1 MKNNKRPSIR
11 MRLLAWMMAA
21 IMMCTGLN
29 VTAYAQEISFDE
41 GYALEQ
47 QEEQVTDE
55 ENAEEIQQDEADTE
69 ISFEGPWD
77 TEDTDEDDIT
87 IEDAQAQDDADTEE
101 TDTDEV
107 EVFGDADDQNAVEAF
122 SDGSAETREGT
133 ATATVNFS
141 FSQDAKFADSHYGQ
155 IQTPVALTEL
165 TVPYFDL
172 AKYHLE
178 DFYYSSS
185 AYGESGPSEGT
196 AETAYDNI
204 TLLHVLIYVTEVLY
218 LGVPADKAGQGY
230 LYAQGYLSDGTTFNI
245 TGKRGSLYLEHI
257 WGLDQNLNY
266 YVNYEYPLVGEGW
279 GGTADQ
285 ILVYDGDVITLMH
298 YTDWNFWTDSG
309 AGFNYLT
316 DEKGSQTSMTV
327 DRSEKEDISF
337 QVWRTQ
343 AGENYTTEQVKMTG
357 EYNLYYTPVE
367 DMLDGDVES
376 WDLLG
381 TTTNGVLTVDTAD
394 FIDNGEYFIAIPG
407 QPGNN
412 MTSICSSPGG
422 IYLTVKG
429 TGSYF
434 KGQGTEASPYKLSTA
449 KNLTRLKKLVKAGKI
464 PENTYFVLTDD
475 ITLPEGWTPIGE
487 TIDGTNNIKSGANL
501 RAFSGILDGQN
512 HTITVPEG
520 GLPLL
525 GYVKGAEVR
534 NLNIYG
540 TKIAGYG
547 LINNLEGVGLSG
559 KAVLLDNI
567 TLKSGSSTLKSGLL
581 GANITTN
588 PYGGC
593 SAKFLATVQNCTI
606 EDGVVI
612 GYNKD
617 QSIIGSIAGRFNG
630 TISNCTS
637 NATVYG
643 INYVGGIMGMR
654 DNSMGDNYVTG
665 CTFGGTVEAS
675 GQNAGGIVAGGY
687 MDNTMSAPNAYRLN
701 VNNCTSTGTITGA
714 DNVGGIFGGD
724 IMVAQA
730 WNAYTFKNNTFT
742 GKVNATNGTN
752 VGGIIG
758 YYRSLNTYDDI
769 AENTFNDDCGT
780 TKGIGGVA
788 FVDTSCETHETESGA
803 TYFNTANGTTGLPK
817 VQWCTWKKNHNRTDD
832 PLGADADKLTKRN
845 HVQHMWDEGVVKTE
859 ATCTAT
865 GEKLYTCTYCNETRT
880 EEIPMKEHTYDEGKV
895 TTEPTCK
902 EAGVKTYTCTVC
914 QETKTEEIPKTNDHK
929 YDSGKVTK
937 KATCK
942 NTGEKTY
949 TCTVCGA
956 TKTETIAKTNDH
968 KYTWKTTAKATVFAP
983 AKQQGK
989 CSVCGKTV
997 TRNYGKK
1004 LTATIRL
1011 NATSIRLQQR
1021 RSTNKIKVT
1030 MANGDSVKSWTSSN
1044 RRIATVNNK
1053 GVITAGRQ
1061 NGTARITVTLKSGKK
1076 ASLNVKVQSTKV
1088 ITTSISGLKASETLK
1103 RGQKLTLKPVV
1114 NPITSQE
1121 GITYASSNRNV
1132 AVVNSKG
1139 VITARAKGS
1148 ARITVRSGRKYYTIR
1163 VTVK

>member
-11 MRLLAWMMAA
+11 MRFLAWLMAA

-55 ENAEEIQQDEADTE
+55 GNAEEIQQNYADDESISDAE
-69 ISFEGPWD
+69 ISFEGPQD

-87 IEDAQAQDDADTEE
+87 IEDAQVQDDTDTEE
-101 TDTDEV
+101 TDADEV
-107 EVFGDADDQNAVEAF
+107 DVFSAADDQNAVEAF
-122 SDGSAETREGT
+122 SDGDSESDEKT
-133 ATATVNFS
+133 ATVTVNFS
-141 FSQDAKFADSHYGQ
+141 FSQDDRFADDEFENGAISS
-155 IQTPVALTEL
+155 PVALKQL

-172 AKYHLE
+172 AKYGLE
-178 DFYYSSS
+178 KFYFKSEKYSSS
-185 AYGESGPSEGT
+185 DKGTTGMVGT
-196 AETAYDNI
+196 AETARNHV
-204 TLLHVLIYVTEVLY
+204 TLLHLIIYATEVLY
-218 LGVPADKAGQGY
+218 FGLGDDEAGQGF
-230 LYAQGYLSDGTTFNI
+230 LKNEGYLDDKETLNI
-245 TGKRGSLYLEHI
+245 TGSPGSLYMEHL

-266 YVNYEYPLVGEGW
+266 YLNYEYPLASTGW
-279 GGTADQ
+279 GSTADQ
-285 ILVYDGDVITLMH
+285 ILLHDGDVVTLAH
-298 YTDWNFWTDSG
+298 YSDWNFFTDSG

-316 DEKGSQTSMTV
+316 DENGSRTRVVADRGEKDSITFQT
-327 DRSEKEDISF
+327 
-337 QVWRTQ
+337 WRAQ
-343 AGENYTTEQVKMTG
+343 AGMNGGETAQNKMTG
-357 EYNLYYTPVE
+357 KYQLYYIPVD
-367 DMLDGDVES
+367 DMLDGDVAS
-376 WDLLG
+376 WTRLGETENGELKVDLD
-381 TTTNGVLTVDTAD
+381 N
-394 FIDNGEYFIAIPG
+394 IPNGEYFVGIPG
-407 QPGNN
+407 QPGVEH
-412 MTSICSSPGG
+412 TDIICSSPGG
-422 IYLTVKG
+422 IYLNV
-429 TGSYF
+429 TGSAF
-434 KGQGTEASPYKLSTA
+434 EGQGTETSPYELSTA
-449 KNLTRLKKLVKAGKI
+449 KDLTRLKKLVKAAKI

-487 TIDGTNNIKSGANL
+487 TIDGTNDIKRGQNL

-593 SAKFLATVQNCTI
+593 SAGFLATVQNCTI
-606 EDGVVI
+606 EEGVVI
-612 GYNKD
+612 GYNRD
-617 QSIIGSIAGRFNG
+617 QSGIGSIVGRLQG
-630 TISNCTS
+630 SVRNCVS
-637 NATVYG
+637 HATVYG
-643 INYVGGIMGMR
+643 VDYVGGIAATN
-654 DNSMGDNYVTG
+654 DNSMGDKSVSDS
-665 CTFGGTVEAS
+665 TFDGVVEAS
-675 GQNAGGIVAGGY
+675 GKNAGGIVGGGY
-687 MDNTMSAPNAYRLN
+687 MGSGAPNGIRMC
-701 VNNCTSTGTITGA
+701 VDNCTSSGTIIGA

-724 IMVAQA
+724 VAVAQA
-730 WNAYTFKNNTFT
+730 WNEYNFKNNTFT
-742 GKVNATNGTN
+742 GKVSATNGTN

-758 YYRSLNTYDDI
+758 YYRSLNKFDDI
-769 AENTFNDDCGT
+769 TGNTFNDDCGT
-780 TKGIGGVA
+780 AKGIGGVE
-788 FVDTSCETHETESGA
+788 FVDTGCETHENESGA
-803 TYFNTANGTTGLPK
+803 AYFNTANGTDGLPK
-817 VQWCTWKKNHNRTDD
+817 VQWCAWKKNHNRTDD

-845 HVQHMWDEGVVKTE
+845 HVQHMWDEG
-859 ATCTAT
+859 
-865 GEKLYTCTYCNETRT
+865 
-880 EEIPMKEHTYDEGKV
+880 I
-895 TTEPTCK
+895 
-902 EAGVKTYTCTVC
+902 
-914 QETKTEEIPKTNDHK
+914 
-929 YDSGKVTK
+929 VTK

-949 TCTVCGA
+949 TCTVCKE

-1044 RRIATVNNK
+1044 RRIAAVNNK

-1061 NGTARITVTLKSGKK
+1061 NGTARITVTLKSGKR

-1088 ITTSISGLKASETLK
+1088 VTTSISGLRSRETLK
-1103 RGQKLTLKPVV
+1103 RGQKLTLKPVI

-1139 VITARAKGS
+1139 VITARAKG
-1148 ARITVRSGRKYYTIR
+1148 ATRITVRSGRKYYTIR

>member
-29 VTAYAQEISFDE
+29 VTAYAQEISFDD

-55 ENAEEIQQDEADTE
+55 KTAEEIQQDDSDTE

-87 IEDAQAQDDADTEE
+87 IEDAQAQDDSDTEE
-101 TDTDEV
+101 ADADEV
-107 EVFGDADDQNAVEAF
+107 DVFSDADDQNAVEAF
-122 SDGSAETREGT
+122 SDGDSESDGET
-133 ATATVNFS
+133 AKVTVNFS
-141 FSQDAKFADSHYGQ
+141 FSQDDRFADDEFEDGAISE
-155 IQTPVALTEL
+155 PVALKQL

-172 AKYHLE
+172 ARYGLE
-178 DFYYSSS
+178 KFYFKSEKYSSS
-185 AYGESGPSEGT
+185 DKGTTGMVGT
-196 AETAYDNI
+196 AETARNHV
-204 TLLHVLIYVTEVLY
+204 TLLHLIIYATEVLY
-218 LGVPADKAGQGY
+218 CGLGDDEAGQGY
-230 LYAQGYLSDGTTFNI
+230 LKDEGYLDDGATLNI
-245 TGKRGSLYLEHI
+245 TGTPGSLYMEHL

-266 YVNYEYPLVGEGW
+266 YLNYEFPLASTGW
-279 GGTADQ
+279 GSTADQ
-285 ILVYDGDVITLMH
+285 ILLHDGDVVTLAH
-298 YTDWNFWTDSG
+298 YSDWNFYSDSG

-316 DEKGSQTSMTV
+316 DENGSRTKVVV
-327 DRSEKEDISF
+327 DRGKKDSITF
-337 QVWRTQ
+337 QTWRAQ
-343 AGENYTTEQVKMTG
+343 AGMNGGETTQNKMTG
-357 EYNLYYTPVE
+357 NYQLYYIPVA
-367 DMLDGDVES
+367 DMWDGDVAS
-376 WDLLG
+376 WTRLGETENGELQVDL
-381 TTTNGVLTVDTAD
+381 DK
-394 FIDNGEYFIAIPG
+394 IPNGEYFVGIPG
-407 QPGNN
+407 QPGVEH
-412 MTSICSSPGG
+412 TDVICSSPGG
-422 IYLTVKG
+422 IYLNV
-429 TGSYF
+429 TGSAF
-434 KGQGTEASPYKLSTA
+434 EGQGTETSPYELSTA
-449 KNLTRLKKLVKAGKI
+449 KDLTRLKKLVKAAKI

-487 TIDGTNNIKSGANL
+487 TIDGTNDIKRGQNL

-612 GYNKD
+612 GYNRD
-617 QSIIGSIAGRFNG
+617 QSGIGSIVGRLQG
-630 TISNCTS
+630 SVKNCVS
-637 NATVYG
+637 HATVYG
-643 INYVGGIMGMR
+643 VDYVGGIAATNDNAMGSKSVS
-654 DNSMGDNYVTG
+654 DS
-665 CTFGGTVEAS
+665 TFDGVVEAS
-675 GQNAGGIVAGGY
+675 GKNAGGIVGGGY
-687 MDNTMSAPNAYRLN
+687 MGSGAPNGIRMC
-701 VNNCTSTGTITGA
+701 VDNCTSSGRITGA

-724 IMVAQA
+724 VAVAQA

-742 GKVNATNGTN
+742 GKVSATNGTN

-758 YYRSLNTYDDI
+758 YYRSLNKFDDI
-769 AENTFNDDCGT
+769 TGNTFNDDCGT
-780 TKGIGGVA
+780 VKGIGGVE
-788 FVDTSCETHETESGA
+788 FVDTGCETHENESGA
-803 TYFNTANGTTGLPK
+803 AYFNTANGTDGLPK

-902 EAGVKTYTCTVC
+902 EAGVKTYTCKGC
-914 QETKTEEIPKTNDHK
+914 E
-929 YDSGKVTK
+929 
-937 KATCK
+937 
-942 NTGEKTY
+942 
-949 TCTVCGA
+949 A

-968 KYTWKTTAKATVFAP
+968 KYAWKTTAKATVFAP

-1061 NGTARITVTLKSGKK
+1061 NGTAKITVTLKSGKK

-1088 ITTSISGLKASETLK
+1088 VTTSISGLKSSETLK

-1139 VITARAKGS
+1139 VITARAKG
-1148 ARITVRSGRKYYTIR
+1148 ATRITVRSGRKYYTIR

>member
-1 MKNNKRPSIR
+1 MRETQKKFSRNYADDESISD
-11 MRLLAWMMAA
+11 A
-21 IMMCTGLN
+21 
-29 VTAYAQEISFDE
+29 
-41 GYALEQ
+41 
-47 QEEQVTDE
+47 
-55 ENAEEIQQDEADTE
+55 E
-69 ISFEGPWD
+69 ISFEGPQD

-87 IEDAQAQDDADTEE
+87 IEDAQVQDDTDTEE
-101 TDTDEV
+101 TDADEV
-107 EVFGDADDQNAVEAF
+107 DVFSAADDQNAVEAF
-122 SDGSAETREGT
+122 SDGDSESDEKT
-133 ATATVNFS
+133 ATVTVNFS
-141 FSQDAKFADSHYGQ
+141 FSQDDRFADDEFENGAISS
-155 IQTPVALTEL
+155 PVALKQL

-172 AKYHLE
+172 AKYGLE
-178 DFYYSSS
+178 KFYFKSEKYSSS
-185 AYGESGPSEGT
+185 DKGTTGMVGT
-196 AETAYDNI
+196 AETARNHV
-204 TLLHVLIYVTEVLY
+204 TLLHLIIYATEVLY
-218 LGVPADKAGQGY
+218 FGLGDDEAGQGF
-230 LYAQGYLSDGTTFNI
+230 LKDEGYLDDKETLNI
-245 TGKRGSLYLEHI
+245 TGSPGSLYMEHL

-266 YVNYEYPLVGEGW
+266 YLNYEYPLASTGW
-279 GGTADQ
+279 GSTADQ
-285 ILVYDGDVITLMH
+285 ILLHDGDVVTLAH
-298 YTDWNFWTDSG
+298 YSDWNFYSDSG

-316 DEKGSQTSMTV
+316 DENGSRTRVVADRGEKDSITFQT
-327 DRSEKEDISF
+327 
-337 QVWRTQ
+337 WRAQ
-343 AGENYTTEQVKMTG
+343 AGMNGGETAQNKMTG
-357 EYNLYYTPVE
+357 KYQLYYIPV
-367 DMLDGDVES
+367 DNMWDGDVAS
-376 WDLLG
+376 WTLLG
-381 TTTNGVLTVDTAD
+381 ETENGELKVDLD
-394 FIDNGEYFIAIPG
+394 NIPNGEYFVGIPG
-407 QPGNN
+407 QLGVEH
-412 MTSICSSPGG
+412 TDVICSSPGG
-422 IYLTVKG
+422 IYLNV
-429 TGSYF
+429 TGSAF
-434 KGQGTEASPYKLSTA
+434 EGQGTEASPYKLSTA

-593 SAKFLATVQNCTI
+593 SAGFLATVQNCTI
-606 EDGVVI
+606 EEGVVI
-612 GYNKD
+612 GYNRD
-617 QSIIGSIAGRFNG
+617 QSGIGSIVGRLQG
-630 TISNCTS
+630 SVKNCVS
-637 NATVYG
+637 HATVYG
-643 INYVGGIMGMR
+643 VDYVGGIAATN
-654 DNSMGDNYVTG
+654 DNSMGDKSVSDS
-665 CTFGGTVEAS
+665 TFDGVVEAS
-675 GQNAGGIVAGGY
+675 GKNAGGIVGGGY
-687 MDNTMSAPNAYRLN
+687 MGSGAPNGIRMC
-701 VNNCTSTGTITGA
+701 VDNCTSSGTITGA

-724 IMVAQA
+724 VAVAQA

-742 GKVNATNGTN
+742 GKVSATNGTN

-758 YYRSLNTYDDI
+758 YYRSLNKFDDI
-769 AENTFNDDCGT
+769 TGNTFNDDCGT

-1114 NPITSQE
+1114 QSDHLSGGNYLCFFQQE
-1121 GITYASSNRNV
+1121 CSSCKQQRCHYSTGKRIRKNHSKIRKEILYDQSNRKIID
-1132 AVVNSKG
+1132 VVM
-1139 VITARAKGS
+1139 
-1148 ARITVRSGRKYYTIR
+1148 
-1163 VTVK
+1163 

>member
-11 MRLLAWMMAA
+11 MRLLAWLMAA

-55 ENAEEIQQDEADTE
+55 GNAEEIQQNYADDESISDAE
-69 ISFEGPWD
+69 ISFEGPQD

-87 IEDAQAQDDADTEE
+87 IEDAQVQDDTDTEE
-101 TDTDEV
+101 TDADEV
-107 EVFGDADDQNAVEAF
+107 DVFSAADDQNAVEAF
-122 SDGSAETREGT
+122 SDGDSKSDGET
-133 ATATVNFS
+133 ATVTVNFS
-141 FSQDAKFADSHYGQ
+141 FSQDDRFADNEFEDGA
-155 IQTPVALTEL
+155 IDRPVALKQL

-172 AKYHLE
+172 ANYGLE
-178 DFYYSSS
+178 KFYFKSEKYSSS
-185 AYGESGPSEGT
+185 DKGTTGMVGT
-196 AETAYDNI
+196 AETARNHV
-204 TLLHVLIYVTEVLY
+204 TLLHLIIYATEVLY
-218 LGVPADKAGQGY
+218 FGLGDDEAGQGFLKDERY
-230 LYAQGYLSDGTTFNI
+230 LDDRETLNI
-245 TGKRGSLYLEHI
+245 TGSPGSLYMEHL

-266 YVNYEYPLVGEGW
+266 YLNYEYPLASTGW
-279 GGTADQ
+279 GSTADQ
-285 ILVYDGDVITLMH
+285 ILLHDGDVVTLAH
-298 YTDWNFWTDSG
+298 YSDWNFYSDSG

-316 DEKGSQTSMTV
+316 DENGSRTRVVADRGEKDSITFQT
-327 DRSEKEDISF
+327 
-337 QVWRTQ
+337 WRAQ
-343 AGENYTTEQVKMTG
+343 AGMNGGETAQNKMTG
-357 EYNLYYTPVE
+357 KYKLYYIPVG
-367 DMLDGDVES
+367 DMWDGDVAS
-376 WDLLG
+376 WTLLG
-381 TTTNGVLTVDTAD
+381 ETENGELKVDLD
-394 FIDNGEYFIAIPG
+394 NIPNGEYFVGIPG
-407 QPGNN
+407 QLGVEH
-412 MTSICSSPGG
+412 TDVICSSPGG
-422 IYLTVKG
+422 IYLNV
-429 TGSYF
+429 TGSAF
-434 KGQGTEASPYKLSTA
+434 EGQGTEASPYKLSTA

-487 TIDGTNNIKSGANL
+487 TIDGTNDIKRGQNL
-501 RAFSGILDGQN
+501 RAFSGFLDGQN

-593 SAKFLATVQNCTI
+593 SAGFLATVQNCTI
-606 EDGVVI
+606 EEGVVI
-612 GYNKD
+612 GYNRD
-617 QSIIGSIAGRFNG
+617 QSGIGSIVGRLQG
-630 TISNCTS
+630 SVKNCVS
-637 NATVYG
+637 HATVYG
-643 INYVGGIMGMR
+643 VDYVGGIAATN
-654 DNSMGDNYVTG
+654 DNSMGDKSVSDS
-665 CTFGGTVEAS
+665 TFDGVVEAS
-675 GQNAGGIVAGGY
+675 GKNAGGIVGGGY
-687 MDNTMSAPNAYRLN
+687 MGSGAPNGIRMC
-701 VNNCTSTGTITGA
+701 VDNCTSSGTIIGA

-724 IMVAQA
+724 VAVAQA

-742 GKVNATNGTN
+742 GKVSATNGTN

-758 YYRSLNTYDDI
+758 YYRSLNKFDDI
-769 AENTFNDDCGT
+769 TGNTFNDDCGT
-780 TKGIGGVA
+780 VKGIGGVE
-788 FVDTSCETHETESGA
+788 FVDTGCETHENESGA
-803 TYFNTANGTTGLPK
+803 AYFNTANGTDGLPK
-817 VQWCTWKKNHNRTDD
+817 VQWCAWKKNHNRTDD

-845 HVQHMWDEGVVKTE
+845 HVQHMWDEGVV
-859 ATCTAT
+859 
-865 GEKLYTCTYCNETRT
+865 
-880 EEIPMKEHTYDEGKV
+880 
-895 TTEPTCK
+895 
-902 EAGVKTYTCTVC
+902 
-914 QETKTEEIPKTNDHK
+914 
-929 YDSGKVTK
+929 TK

-949 TCTVCGA
+949 TCTVCKE

-1044 RRIATVNNK
+1044 RRIAAVNNK

-1061 NGTARITVTLKSGKK
+1061 NGTAKITVTLKSGKK
-1076 ASLNVKVQSTKV
+1076 ASLNVKVQSTRV
-1088 ITTSISGLKASETLK
+1088 VTTSISGLRSRETLK
-1103 RGQKLTLKPVV
+1103 RGQKLTLKPVI

-1121 GITYASSNRNV
+1121 GIAYASSNRNV

-1139 VITARAKGS
+1139 VITARAKG
-1148 ARITVRSGRKYYTIR
+1148 ATRITVRSGRKYYTIR

>member
-11 MRLLAWMMAA
+11 MRFLAWLMAA

-55 ENAEEIQQDEADTE
+55 GNAEEIQQNYADDESISDAE
-69 ISFEGPWD
+69 ISFEGPQD

-87 IEDAQAQDDADTEE
+87 IEDAQVQDDTDTEE
-101 TDTDEV
+101 TDADEV
-107 EVFGDADDQNAVEAF
+107 DVFSAADDQNAVEAF
-122 SDGSAETREGT
+122 SDGDSESDEKT
-133 ATATVNFS
+133 ATVTVNFS
-141 FSQDAKFADSHYGQ
+141 FSQDDRFADDEFENGAISS
-155 IQTPVALTEL
+155 PVALKQL

-172 AKYHLE
+172 AKYGLE
-178 DFYYSSS
+178 KFYFKSEKYSSS
-185 AYGESGPSEGT
+185 DKGTTGMVGT
-196 AETAYDNI
+196 AETARNHV
-204 TLLHVLIYVTEVLY
+204 TLLHLIIYATEVLY
-218 LGVPADKAGQGY
+218 FGLGDDEAGQGF
-230 LYAQGYLSDGTTFNI
+230 LKDEGYLDDKETLNI
-245 TGKRGSLYLEHI
+245 TGSPGSLYMEHL

-266 YVNYEYPLVGEGW
+266 YLNYEYPLASAGW
-279 GGTADQ
+279 GSTADQ
-285 ILVYDGDVITLMH
+285 ILLHDGDVVTLAH
-298 YTDWNFWTDSG
+298 YSDWNFFSDSG

-316 DEKGSQTSMTV
+316 DENGSRTRVVADRGEKDSITFQT
-327 DRSEKEDISF
+327 
-337 QVWRTQ
+337 WRAQ
-343 AGENYTTEQVKMTG
+343 AGMNGGETTQNKMTG
-357 EYNLYYTPVE
+357 KYQLYYIPVD
-367 DMLDGDVES
+367 DMLDGDVAS
-376 WDLLG
+376 WTRLGETENGELKVDLD
-381 TTTNGVLTVDTAD
+381 N
-394 FIDNGEYFIAIPG
+394 IPNGEYFVGIPG
-407 QPGNN
+407 QPGVEH
-412 MTSICSSPGG
+412 TDIIGSSPGG
-422 IYLTVKG
+422 IYLNV
-429 TGSYF
+429 TGSVF
-434 KGQGTEASPYKLSTA
+434 EGQGTKENPYQISTA
-449 KNLTRLKKLVKAGKI
+449 ADLTKLKKRVKAGKI

-487 TIDGTNNIKSGANL
+487 TIDGTNNIKSGKNL

-559 KAVLLDNI
+559 KAVLLDDI

-593 SAKFLATVQNCTI
+593 SAGFLATVQNCTI
-606 EDGVVI
+606 EEGVVI
-612 GYNKD
+612 GYNRD
-617 QSIIGSIAGRFNG
+617 QSGIGSIVGRLQG
-630 TISNCTS
+630 SVRNCVS
-637 NATVYG
+637 HATVYG
-643 INYVGGIMGMR
+643 VDYVGGIAATN
-654 DNSMGDNYVTG
+654 DNSMGDKSVSDS
-665 CTFGGTVEAS
+665 TFDGVVEAS
-675 GQNAGGIVAGGY
+675 GKNAGGIVGGGY
-687 MDNTMSAPNAYRLN
+687 MGSGAPNGIRMC
-701 VNNCTSTGTITGA
+701 VDNCTSSGTIIGA

-724 IMVAQA
+724 VAVAQA
-730 WNAYTFKNNTFT
+730 WNEYTFKNNTFT
-742 GKVNATNGTN
+742 GKVSATNGTN

-758 YYRSLNTYDDI
+758 YYRSLNKFDDI
-769 AENTFNDDCGT
+769 TGNTFNDDCGT
-780 TKGIGGVA
+780 AKGIGGVE
-788 FVDTSCETHETESGA
+788 FVDTGCETHENESGA
-803 TYFNTANGTTGLPK
+803 AYFNTANGTDGLPK
-817 VQWCTWKKNHNRTDD
+817 VQWCAWKKNHNRTDD

-845 HVQHMWDEGVVKTE
+845 HVQHMWDEG
-859 ATCTAT
+859 
-865 GEKLYTCTYCNETRT
+865 
-880 EEIPMKEHTYDEGKV
+880 I
-895 TTEPTCK
+895 
-902 EAGVKTYTCTVC
+902 
-914 QETKTEEIPKTNDHK
+914 
-929 YDSGKVTK
+929 VTK

-949 TCTVCGA
+949 TCTVCKE

-983 AKQQGK
+983 TKQQGK

-1044 RRIATVNNK
+1044 RRIAAVNNK

-1061 NGTARITVTLKSGKK
+1061 NGTARITVTLKSGKR

-1088 ITTSISGLKASETLK
+1088 VTTSISGLRSRETLK
-1103 RGQKLTLKPVV
+1103 RGQKLTLKPVI

-1139 VITARAKGS
+1139 VITARAKG
-1148 ARITVRSGRKYYTIR
+1148 ATRITVRSGRKYYTIR

>member
-1 MKNNKRPSIR
+1 MKNNKRPSMR
-11 MRLLAWMMAA
+11 MRFLAWLMAA

-55 ENAEEIQQDEADTE
+55 GNAEEIQQNYADDESISDAE
-69 ISFEGPWD
+69 ISFEGPQD

-87 IEDAQAQDDADTEE
+87 IEDAQVQDDTDTEE
-101 TDTDEV
+101 TDADEV
-107 EVFGDADDQNAVEAF
+107 DVFSAADDQNAVEAF
-122 SDGSAETREGT
+122 SDGDSESDEKT
-133 ATATVNFS
+133 ATVTVNFS
-141 FSQDAKFADSHYGQ
+141 FSQDDRFADDEFEDGA
-155 IQTPVALTEL
+155 IDRPVALKQL

-172 AKYHLE
+172 AKYGLE
-178 DFYYSSS
+178 KFYFKSEKYSSS
-185 AYGESGPSEGT
+185 DKGTTGMVGT
-196 AETAYDNI
+196 AETARNHV
-204 TLLHVLIYVTEVLY
+204 TLLHLIIYATEVLY
-218 LGVPADKAGQGY
+218 FGLGDDEAGQGF
-230 LYAQGYLSDGTTFNI
+230 LKDEGYLDDGKTLNI
-245 TGKRGSLYLEHI
+245 TGSPGSLYMEHL

-266 YVNYEYPLVGEGW
+266 YLNYEYPLASTGW
-279 GGTADQ
+279 GSTADQ
-285 ILVYDGDVITLMH
+285 ILLHDGDVVTLAH
-298 YTDWNFWTDSG
+298 YSDWNFFSDSG

-316 DEKGSQTSMTV
+316 DENGSRTRVVADRGEKDSITFQT
-327 DRSEKEDISF
+327 
-337 QVWRTQ
+337 WRAQ
-343 AGENYTTEQVKMTG
+343 AGMNGGETAQNKMTG
-357 EYNLYYTPVE
+357 KYQLYYIPVD
-367 DMLDGDVES
+367 DMLDGDVAS
-376 WDLLG
+376 WTRLGETENGELKVDLD
-381 TTTNGVLTVDTAD
+381 N
-394 FIDNGEYFIAIPG
+394 IPNGEYFVGIPG
-407 QPGNN
+407 QPGVEH
-412 MTSICSSPGG
+412 TDIICSSPGG
-422 IYLTVKG
+422 IYLNV
-429 TGSYF
+429 TGSVF
-434 KGQGTEASPYKLSTA
+434 EGQGTKENPYQISTA
-449 KNLTRLKKLVKAGKI
+449 ADLTKLKKRVKAGKI

-487 TIDGTNNIKSGANL
+487 TIDGTNDIKRGQNL
-501 RAFSGILDGQN
+501 RAFSGFLDGQN
-512 HTITVPEG
+512 HTITVPES

-525 GYVKGAEVR
+525 GYVKDAEVR

-593 SAKFLATVQNCTI
+593 SAGFLATVQNCTI
-606 EDGVVI
+606 EEGVVI
-612 GYNKD
+612 GYNRD
-617 QSIIGSIAGRFNG
+617 QSGIGSIVGRLQG
-630 TISNCTS
+630 SVRNCVS
-637 NATVYG
+637 HATVYG
-643 INYVGGIMGMR
+643 VDYVGGIAATN
-654 DNSMGDNYVTG
+654 DNSMGDKSVSDS
-665 CTFGGTVEAS
+665 TFDGVVEAS
-675 GQNAGGIVAGGY
+675 GKNAGGIVGGGY
-687 MDNTMSAPNAYRLN
+687 MGSGAPNGIRMC
-701 VNNCTSTGTITGA
+701 VDNCTSSGTIIGA

-724 IMVAQA
+724 VMVAQA

-742 GKVNATNGTN
+742 GKVSATEGTN

-758 YYRSLNTYDDI
+758 YYRSLNKFDDI
-769 AENTFNDDCGT
+769 TGNTFNDDCGT
-780 TKGIGGVA
+780 TRGIGGVG
-788 FVDTSCETHETESGA
+788 FVDTGCETHENESGA
-803 TYFNTANGTTGLPK
+803 TYFNTANGTDGLPK
-817 VQWCTWKKNHNRTDD
+817 VQWCSWKQNHNRTDD

-845 HVQHMWDEGVVKTE
+845 HVQHMWDGGV
-859 ATCTAT
+859 
-865 GEKLYTCTYCNETRT
+865 
-880 EEIPMKEHTYDEGKV
+880 
-895 TTEPTCK
+895 
-902 EAGVKTYTCTVC
+902 
-914 QETKTEEIPKTNDHK
+914 
-929 YDSGKVTK
+929 VTK

-942 NTGEKTY
+942 NIGEKTY

-1061 NGTARITVTLKSGKK
+1061 NGTAKITVTLKSGKK
-1076 ASLNVKVQSTKV
+1076 ASLNVKVQSTRV
-1088 ITTSISGLKASETLK
+1088 VTTSISGLRSREILK
-1103 RGQKLTLKPVV
+1103 RGQKLTLKPVI

-1139 VITARAKGS
+1139 VITARAKG
-1148 ARITVRSGRKYYTIR
+1148 ATRITVRSGRKYYTIR

>member
-87 IEDAQAQDDADTEE
+87 IEDAQVQDDTDTEE
-101 TDTDEV
+101 TDADEV
-107 EVFGDADDQNAVEAF
+107 EVFSDADDQNAVEAF
-122 SDGSAETREGT
+122 SDGDSESDGETAEV
-133 ATATVNFS
+133 TVNFS
-141 FSQDAKFADSHYGQ
+141 FSQDARFADDEFEDGAISE
-155 IQTPVALTEL
+155 PVALKQL

-172 AKYHLE
+172 ANYGLE
-178 DFYYSSS
+178 KFYFKSEKYSSS
-185 AYGESGPSEGT
+185 DKGTTGMVGT
-196 AETAYDNI
+196 AETARNHV
-204 TLLHVLIYVTEVLY
+204 TLLHLIIYATEVLY
-218 LGVPADKAGQGY
+218 CGLGDDEAGQGY
-230 LYAQGYLSDGTTFNI
+230 LKDEGYLDDGETLNI
-245 TGKRGSLYLEHI
+245 TGSPGSLYMEHL
-257 WGLDQNLNY
+257 WGLDQNLIY
-266 YVNYEYPLVGEGW
+266 YLNYEYPLASTGW
-279 GGTADQ
+279 GSTADQ
-285 ILVYDGDVITLMH
+285 ILLHDGDVVTLSH
-298 YTDWNFWTDSG
+298 YSDWNFYSDSG

-316 DEKGSQTSMTV
+316 DENGSRTRVVADRGEKDSITIQT
-327 DRSEKEDISF
+327 
-337 QVWRTQ
+337 WRAQ
-343 AGENYTTEQVKMTG
+343 AGMNGGETAQNKMTG
-357 EYNLYYTPVE
+357 KYQLYYIPVA
-367 DMLDGDVES
+367 DMWDGDVAS
-376 WDLLG
+376 WTPLGETENGELKVDL
-381 TTTNGVLTVDTAD
+381 DT
-394 FIDNGEYFIAIPG
+394 IPNGEYFVGIPG
-407 QPGNN
+407 QPGVEY
-412 MTSICSSPGG
+412 TDVICSSPGG
-422 IYLTVKG
+422 IYLNV
-429 TGSYF
+429 TGSAF
-434 KGQGTEASPYKLSTA
+434 EGQGTEASPYKLSTA

-593 SAKFLATVQNCTI
+593 SAGFLATVQNCTI
-606 EDGVVI
+606 EEGVVI
-612 GYNKD
+612 GYNRD
-617 QSIIGSIAGRFNG
+617 QSGIGSIVGRLQG
-630 TISNCTS
+630 SVKNCVS
-637 NATVYG
+637 HATVYG
-643 INYVGGIMGMR
+643 VDYVGGIAATNDNAMGSKSVS
-654 DNSMGDNYVTG
+654 DS
-665 CTFGGTVEAS
+665 TFDGVVEAS
-675 GQNAGGIVAGGY
+675 GKNVGGIVGGGY
-687 MDNTMSAPNAYRLN
+687 MGSGAPNGIRMS
-701 VNNCTSTGTITGA
+701 VDNCTSSGRITGS

-724 IMVAQA
+724 TMVAQA

-742 GKVNATNGTN
+742 GTVSVTNGTN

-758 YYRSLNTYDDI
+758 YYRSLNKFDDI
-769 AENTFNDDCGT
+769 AGNTFNDDCGS
-780 TKGIGGVA
+780 TKGIGGVE
-788 FVDTSCETHETESGA
+788 FVDTSSETHETESGA
-803 TYFNTANGTTGLPK
+803 TYFNTANGTNGLPS
-817 VQWCTWKKNHNRTDD
+817 VAWCTWKKNHNRTDD
-832 PLGADADKLTKRN
+832 PLGADADQLTKRN
-845 HVQHMWDEGVVKTE
+845 HVQHVWNEGVVKTE

-865 GEKLYTCTYCNETRT
+865 GEMLYTCTYCNETKT
-880 EEIPMKEHTYDEGKV
+880 EEIPMKEHTYDE
-895 TTEPTCK
+895 
-902 EAGVKTYTCTVC
+902 
-914 QETKTEEIPKTNDHK
+914 
-929 YDSGKVTK
+929 GKVTK

-949 TCTVCGA
+949 TCTVCKE

-983 AKQQGK
+983 AKQQGT
-989 CSVCGKTV
+989 CSVCGKKV

-1088 ITTSISGLKASETLK
+1088 VTTSISGLKSSETLK
-1103 RGQKLTLKPVV
+1103 RGQKLTLKPVI

-1139 VITARAKGS
+1139 VITARAKG
-1148 ARITVRSGRKYYTIR
+1148 ATRITVRSGRKYYTIR

>member
-11 MRLLAWMMAA
+11 MRFLAWLMAA

-55 ENAEEIQQDEADTE
+55 GNAEEIQQNYADDESISDAE
-69 ISFEGPWD
+69 ISFEGPQD

-87 IEDAQAQDDADTEE
+87 IEDAQVQDDTDTEE
-101 TDTDEV
+101 TDADEV
-107 EVFGDADDQNAVEAF
+107 DVFSAADDQNAVEAF
-122 SDGSAETREGT
+122 SDGDSESDEKT
-133 ATATVNFS
+133 ATVTVNFS
-141 FSQDAKFADSHYGQ
+141 FSQDDRFADDEFENGAISS
-155 IQTPVALTEL
+155 PVALKQL

-172 AKYHLE
+172 AKYGLE
-178 DFYYSSS
+178 KFYFKSEKYSSS
-185 AYGESGPSEGT
+185 DKGTTGMVGT
-196 AETAYDNI
+196 AETARNHV
-204 TLLHVLIYVTEVLY
+204 TLLHLIIYATEVLY
-218 LGVPADKAGQGY
+218 FGLGDDEAGQGF
-230 LYAQGYLSDGTTFNI
+230 LKDEGYLDDKETLNI
-245 TGKRGSLYLEHI
+245 TGSPGSLYMEHL

-266 YVNYEYPLVGEGW
+266 YLNYEYPLASTGW
-279 GGTADQ
+279 GSTADQ
-285 ILVYDGDVITLMH
+285 ILLHDGDVVTLAH
-298 YTDWNFWTDSG
+298 YSDWNFYSDSG

-316 DEKGSQTSMTV
+316 DENGSRTRVVADRGEKDSITFQT
-327 DRSEKEDISF
+327 
-337 QVWRTQ
+337 WRAQ
-343 AGENYTTEQVKMTG
+343 AGMNGGETAQNKMTG
-357 EYNLYYTPVE
+357 KYQLYYIPV
-367 DMLDGDVES
+367 DNMWDGDVAS
-376 WDLLG
+376 WTLLG
-381 TTTNGVLTVDTAD
+381 ETENGELKVDLD
-394 FIDNGEYFIAIPG
+394 NIPNGEYFVGIPG
-407 QPGNN
+407 QLGVEH
-412 MTSICSSPGG
+412 TDVICSSPGG
-422 IYLTVKG
+422 IYLNV
-429 TGSYF
+429 TGSAF
-434 KGQGTEASPYKLSTA
+434 EGQGTEASPYKLSTA

-593 SAKFLATVQNCTI
+593 SAGFLATVQNCTI
-606 EDGVVI
+606 EEGVVI
-612 GYNKD
+612 GYNRD
-617 QSIIGSIAGRFNG
+617 QSGIGSIVGRLQG
-630 TISNCTS
+630 SVKNCVS
-637 NATVYG
+637 HATVYG
-643 INYVGGIMGMR
+643 VDYVGGIAATN
-654 DNSMGDNYVTG
+654 DNSMGDKSVSDS
-665 CTFGGTVEAS
+665 TFDGVVEAS
-675 GQNAGGIVAGGY
+675 GKNAGGIVGGGY
-687 MDNTMSAPNAYRLN
+687 MGSGAPNGIRMC
-701 VNNCTSTGTITGA
+701 VDNCTSSGTITGA

-724 IMVAQA
+724 VAVAQA

-742 GKVNATNGTN
+742 GKVSATNGTN

-758 YYRSLNTYDDI
+758 YYRSLNKFDDI
-769 AENTFNDDCGT
+769 TGNTFNDDCGT
-780 TKGIGGVA
+780 AKGIGGVE
-788 FVDTSCETHETESGA
+788 FVDTGCETHENESGA
-803 TYFNTANGTTGLPK
+803 AYFNTANGTDGLPK
-817 VQWCTWKKNHNRTDD
+817 VQWCAWKKNHNRTDD

-845 HVQHMWDEGVVKTE
+845 HVQHMWDEG
-859 ATCTAT
+859 
-865 GEKLYTCTYCNETRT
+865 
-880 EEIPMKEHTYDEGKV
+880 I
-895 TTEPTCK
+895 
-902 EAGVKTYTCTVC
+902 
-914 QETKTEEIPKTNDHK
+914 
-929 YDSGKVTK
+929 VTK

-949 TCTVCGA
+949 TCTVCKE

-1030 MANGDSVKSWTSSN
+1030 MANGDSVKSWTSNN

-1088 ITTSISGLKASETLK
+1088 VTTSISGMKASETLK
-1103 RGQKLTLKPVV
+1103 RGQKLTLKPVI

-1139 VITARAKGS
+1139 VITARAKG
-1148 ARITVRSGRKYYTIR
+1148 ATRITVRSGRKYYTIR

>member
-11 MRLLAWMMAA
+11 MRFLAWLMAA

-55 ENAEEIQQDEADTE
+55 GNAEEIQQNYADDESISDAE
-69 ISFEGPWD
+69 ISFEGPQD

-87 IEDAQAQDDADTEE
+87 IEDAQVQDDTDTEE
-101 TDTDEV
+101 TDADEV
-107 EVFGDADDQNAVEAF
+107 DVFSAADDQNAVEAF
-122 SDGSAETREGT
+122 SDGDSESDEKT
-133 ATATVNFS
+133 ATVTVNFS
-141 FSQDAKFADSHYGQ
+141 FSQDDRFADDEFENGAISS
-155 IQTPVALTEL
+155 PVALKQL

-172 AKYHLE
+172 AKYGLE
-178 DFYYSSS
+178 KFYFKSEKYSSS
-185 AYGESGPSEGT
+185 DKGTTGMVGT
-196 AETAYDNI
+196 AETARNHV
-204 TLLHVLIYVTEVLY
+204 TLLHLIIYATEVLY
-218 LGVPADKAGQGY
+218 FGLGDDEAGQGF
-230 LYAQGYLSDGTTFNI
+230 LKNEGYLDDKETLNI
-245 TGKRGSLYLEHI
+245 TGSPGSLYMEHL

-266 YVNYEYPLVGEGW
+266 YLNYEYPLASTGW
-279 GGTADQ
+279 GSTADQ
-285 ILVYDGDVITLMH
+285 ILLHDGDVVTLAH
-298 YTDWNFWTDSG
+298 YSDWNFFTDSG

-316 DEKGSQTSMTV
+316 DENGSRTRVVADRGEKDSITFQT
-327 DRSEKEDISF
+327 
-337 QVWRTQ
+337 WRAQ
-343 AGENYTTEQVKMTG
+343 AGMNGGETAQNKMTG
-357 EYNLYYTPVE
+357 KYQLYYIPVD
-367 DMLDGDVES
+367 DMLDGDVAS
-376 WDLLG
+376 WTRLGETENGELKVDLD
-381 TTTNGVLTVDTAD
+381 N
-394 FIDNGEYFIAIPG
+394 IPNGEYFVGIPG
-407 QPGNN
+407 QPGVEH
-412 MTSICSSPGG
+412 TDIICSSPGG
-422 IYLTVKG
+422 IYLNV
-429 TGSYF
+429 TGSVF
-434 KGQGTEASPYKLSTA
+434 EGQGTKENPYQISTA
-449 KNLTRLKKLVKAGKI
+449 ADLTKLKKRVKAGKI

-487 TIDGTNNIKSGANL
+487 TIDGTNDIKRGQNL
-501 RAFSGILDGQN
+501 RAFSGFLDGQN

-593 SAKFLATVQNCTI
+593 SAGFLATVQNCTI
-606 EDGVVI
+606 EEGVVI
-612 GYNKD
+612 GYNRD
-617 QSIIGSIAGRFNG
+617 QSGIGSIVGRLQG
-630 TISNCTS
+630 SVKNCVS
-637 NATVYG
+637 HATVYG
-643 INYVGGIMGMR
+643 VDYVGGIAATN
-654 DNSMGDNYVTG
+654 DNSMGDKSVSDS
-665 CTFGGTVEAS
+665 TFDGVVEAS
-675 GQNAGGIVAGGY
+675 GKNAGGIVGGGY
-687 MDNTMSAPNAYRLN
+687 MGSGAPNGIRMC
-701 VNNCTSTGTITGA
+701 VDNCTSSGTIIGA

-724 IMVAQA
+724 VAVAQA
-730 WNAYTFKNNTFT
+730 WNEYTFKNNTFT
-742 GKVNATNGTN
+742 GKVSATNGTN
-752 VGGIIG
+752 IGGIIG
-758 YYRSLNTYDDI
+758 YYRSLNKFDDI
-769 AENTFNDDCGT
+769 TGNTFNDDCGT
-780 TKGIGGVA
+780 VKGIGGVE
-788 FVDTSCETHETESGA
+788 FVDTGCETHENESGA
-803 TYFNTANGTTGLPK
+803 AYFNTANGTDGLPN
-817 VQWCTWKKNHNRTDD
+817 VQWCTWKQNHNRTDD

-845 HVQHMWDEGVVKTE
+845 HVQHMWDEG
-859 ATCTAT
+859 
-865 GEKLYTCTYCNETRT
+865 
-880 EEIPMKEHTYDEGKV
+880 I
-895 TTEPTCK
+895 
-902 EAGVKTYTCTVC
+902 
-914 QETKTEEIPKTNDHK
+914 
-929 YDSGKVTK
+929 VTK

-949 TCTVCGA
+949 TCTVCKE

-1044 RRIATVNNK
+1044 RRIAAVNNK

-1061 NGTARITVTLKSGKK
+1061 NGTAKITVTLKSGKR

-1088 ITTSISGLKASETLK
+1088 VTTSISGLRSRETLK
-1103 RGQKLTLKPVV
+1103 RGQKLTLKPVI

-1139 VITARAKGS
+1139 VITARAKG
-1148 ARITVRSGRKYYTIR
+1148 ATRITVRSGRKYYTIR

>member
-11 MRLLAWMMAA
+11 MRLLAWLMAA

-55 ENAEEIQQDEADTE
+55 GNAEEIQQNYADDESISDAE
-69 ISFEGPWD
+69 ISFEGPQD

-87 IEDAQAQDDADTEE
+87 IEDAQVQDDTDTEE
-101 TDTDEV
+101 TDADEV
-107 EVFGDADDQNAVEAF
+107 DVFSAADDQNAVEAF
-122 SDGSAETREGT
+122 SDGDSESDEKT
-133 ATATVNFS
+133 ATVTVNFS
-141 FSQDAKFADSHYGQ
+141 FSQDDRFADNEFEDGA
-155 IQTPVALTEL
+155 IDRPVALKQL

-172 AKYHLE
+172 ANYGLE
-178 DFYYSSS
+178 KFYFKSEKYSSS
-185 AYGESGPSEGT
+185 DKGTTGMVGT
-196 AETAYDNI
+196 AETARNHV
-204 TLLHVLIYVTEVLY
+204 TLLHLIIYATEVLY
-218 LGVPADKAGQGY
+218 FGLGDDEAGQGF
-230 LYAQGYLSDGTTFNI
+230 LKDEGYLDDKETLNI
-245 TGKRGSLYLEHI
+245 TGSPGSLYMEHL

-266 YVNYEYPLVGEGW
+266 YLNYEYPLASTGW
-279 GGTADQ
+279 GSTADQ
-285 ILVYDGDVITLMH
+285 ILLHDGDVVTLAH
-298 YTDWNFWTDSG
+298 YSDWNFYSDSG

-316 DEKGSQTSMTV
+316 DENGSRTRVVADRGEKDSITFQT
-327 DRSEKEDISF
+327 
-337 QVWRTQ
+337 WRAQ
-343 AGENYTTEQVKMTG
+343 AGMNGGETAQNKMTG
-357 EYNLYYTPVE
+357 KYKLYYIPV
-367 DMLDGDVES
+367 DNMWDGDVAS
-376 WDLLG
+376 WTLLG
-381 TTTNGVLTVDTAD
+381 ETENGELKVDLD
-394 FIDNGEYFIAIPG
+394 NIPNGEYFVGIPG
-407 QPGNN
+407 QLGVEH
-412 MTSICSSPGG
+412 TDVICSSPGG
-422 IYLTVKG
+422 IYLNV
-429 TGSYF
+429 TGSAF
-434 KGQGTEASPYKLSTA
+434 EGQGTEASPYKLSTA

-512 HTITVPEG
+512 YTITVPEG

-593 SAKFLATVQNCTI
+593 SAGFLATVQNCTI
-606 EDGVVI
+606 EEGVVI
-612 GYNKD
+612 GYNRD
-617 QSIIGSIAGRFNG
+617 QSGIGSIVGRLQG
-630 TISNCTS
+630 SVKNCVS
-637 NATVYG
+637 HATVYG
-643 INYVGGIMGMR
+643 VDYVGGIAATN
-654 DNSMGDNYVTG
+654 DNSMGDKSVSDS
-665 CTFGGTVEAS
+665 TFDGVVEAS
-675 GQNAGGIVAGGY
+675 GKNAGGIVGGGY
-687 MDNTMSAPNAYRLN
+687 MGSGAPNGIRMC
-701 VNNCTSTGTITGA
+701 VDNCTSSGTIIGA

-724 IMVAQA
+724 VAVAQA
-730 WNAYTFKNNTFT
+730 WNEYTFKNNTFT
-742 GKVNATNGTN
+742 GKVSATNGTN
-752 VGGIIG
+752 IGGIIG
-758 YYRSLNTYDDI
+758 YYRSLNKFDDI
-769 AENTFNDDCGT
+769 TGNTFNDDCGT
-780 TKGIGGVA
+780 AKGIGGVE
-788 FVDTSCETHETESGA
+788 FVDTGCETHENESGA
-803 TYFNTANGTTGLPK
+803 AYFNTANGTDGLPK
-817 VQWCTWKKNHNRTDD
+817 VQWCAWKKNHNRTDD

-845 HVQHMWDEGVVKTE
+845 HVQHMWDEG
-859 ATCTAT
+859 
-865 GEKLYTCTYCNETRT
+865 
-880 EEIPMKEHTYDEGKV
+880 I
-895 TTEPTCK
+895 
-902 EAGVKTYTCTVC
+902 
-914 QETKTEEIPKTNDHK
+914 
-929 YDSGKVTK
+929 VTK

-1044 RRIATVNNK
+1044 RRIAAVNNK

-1061 NGTARITVTLKSGKK
+1061 NGTAKITVTLKSGKK

-1088 ITTSISGLKASETLK
+1088 ITTSISGLRSRETLK
-1103 RGQKLTLKPVV
+1103 RGQKLTLKPVI

-1132 AVVNSKG
+1132 AVVNRKG
-1139 VITARAKGS
+1139 VITARAKG
-1148 ARITVRSGRKYYTIR
+1148 ATRITVRSGRKYYTIR

>member
-11 MRLLAWMMAA
+11 MRLLAWLMAA

-55 ENAEEIQQDEADTE
+55 GNAEEIQQNYADDESISDAE
-69 ISFEGPWD
+69 ISFEGPQD

-87 IEDAQAQDDADTEE
+87 IEDAQVQDDTDTEE
-101 TDTDEV
+101 TDADEV
-107 EVFGDADDQNAVEAF
+107 DVFSAADDQNAVEAF
-122 SDGSAETREGT
+122 SDGDSESDEKT
-133 ATATVNFS
+133 ATVTVNFS
-141 FSQDAKFADSHYGQ
+141 FSQDDRFADDEFENGAISS
-155 IQTPVALTEL
+155 PVALKQL

-172 AKYHLE
+172 AKYGLE
-178 DFYYSSS
+178 KFYFKSEKYSSS
-185 AYGESGPSEGT
+185 DKGTTGMVGT
-196 AETAYDNI
+196 AETARNHV
-204 TLLHVLIYVTEVLY
+204 TLLHLIIYATEVLY
-218 LGVPADKAGQGY
+218 FGLGDDEAGQGF
-230 LYAQGYLSDGTTFNI
+230 LKNEGYLDDGKTLNI
-245 TGKRGSLYLEHI
+245 TGSPGSLYMEHL

-266 YVNYEYPLVGEGW
+266 YLNYEYPLASTGW
-279 GGTADQ
+279 GSTADQ
-285 ILVYDGDVITLMH
+285 ILLHDGDVVTLAH
-298 YTDWNFWTDSG
+298 YSDWNFFSDSG

-316 DEKGSQTSMTV
+316 DENGSRTRVVADRGEKDSITFQT
-327 DRSEKEDISF
+327 
-337 QVWRTQ
+337 WRAQ
-343 AGENYTTEQVKMTG
+343 AGMNGGETAQNKMTG
-357 EYNLYYTPVE
+357 KYQLYYIPVD
-367 DMLDGDVES
+367 DMLDGDVAS
-376 WDLLG
+376 WTRLGETENGELKVDLD
-381 TTTNGVLTVDTAD
+381 N
-394 FIDNGEYFIAIPG
+394 IPNGEYFVGIPG
-407 QPGNN
+407 QPGVEH
-412 MTSICSSPGG
+412 TDIICSSPGG
-422 IYLTVKG
+422 IYLNV
-429 TGSYF
+429 TGSVF
-434 KGQGTEASPYKLSTA
+434 EGQGTKENPYQISTA
-449 KNLTRLKKLVKAGKI
+449 ADLTKLKKRVKAGKI

-487 TIDGTNNIKSGANL
+487 TIDGTNNIKSGKNL

-593 SAKFLATVQNCTI
+593 SAGFLATVQNCTI
-606 EDGVVI
+606 EEGVVI
-612 GYNKD
+612 GYNRD
-617 QSIIGSIAGRFNG
+617 QSGIGSIVGRLQG
-630 TISNCTS
+630 SVRNCVS
-637 NATVYG
+637 HATVYG
-643 INYVGGIMGMR
+643 VDYVGGIAATN
-654 DNSMGDNYVTG
+654 DNSMGDKSVSDS
-665 CTFGGTVEAS
+665 TFDGVVEAS
-675 GQNAGGIVAGGY
+675 GKNAGGIVGGGY
-687 MDNTMSAPNAYRLN
+687 MGSGAPNGIRMC
-701 VNNCTSTGTITGA
+701 VDNCTSSGTIIGA

-724 IMVAQA
+724 VAVAQA
-730 WNAYTFKNNTFT
+730 WNEYTFKNNTFT
-742 GKVNATNGTN
+742 GKVSATNGTN

-758 YYRSLNTYDDI
+758 YYRSLNKFDDI
-769 AENTFNDDCGT
+769 TGNTFNDDCGT
-780 TKGIGGVA
+780 AKGIGGVE
-788 FVDTSCETHETESGA
+788 FVDTGCETHENESGA
-803 TYFNTANGTTGLPK
+803 AYFNTANGTDGLPK
-817 VQWCTWKKNHNRTDD
+817 VQWCAWKKNHNRTDD

-845 HVQHMWDEGVVKTE
+845 HVQHMWDEG
-859 ATCTAT
+859 
-865 GEKLYTCTYCNETRT
+865 
-880 EEIPMKEHTYDEGKV
+880 I
-895 TTEPTCK
+895 
-902 EAGVKTYTCTVC
+902 
-914 QETKTEEIPKTNDHK
+914 
-929 YDSGKVTK
+929 VTK

-949 TCTVCGA
+949 TCTVCKE

-1044 RRIATVNNK
+1044 RRIAAVNNK

-1061 NGTARITVTLKSGKK
+1061 NGTARITVTLKSGKR

-1088 ITTSISGLKASETLK
+1088 VTTSISGLRSRETLK
-1103 RGQKLTLKPVV
+1103 RGQKLTLKPVI

-1139 VITARAKGS
+1139 VITARAKG
-1148 ARITVRSGRKYYTIR
+1148 ATRITVRSGRKYYTIR

>member
-1 MKNNKRPSIR
+1 M
-11 MRLLAWMMAA
+11 
-21 IMMCTGLN
+21 
-29 VTAYAQEISFDE
+29 
-41 GYALEQ
+41 
-47 QEEQVTDE
+47 
-55 ENAEEIQQDEADTE
+55 
-69 ISFEGPWD
+69 
-77 TEDTDEDDIT
+77 
-87 IEDAQAQDDADTEE
+87 
-101 TDTDEV
+101 
-107 EVFGDADDQNAVEAF
+107 
-122 SDGSAETREGT
+122 
-133 ATATVNFS
+133 
-141 FSQDAKFADSHYGQ
+141 
-155 IQTPVALTEL
+155 
-165 TVPYFDL
+165 
-172 AKYHLE
+172 
-178 DFYYSSS
+178 
-185 AYGESGPSEGT
+185 
-196 AETAYDNI
+196 
-204 TLLHVLIYVTEVLY
+204 
-218 LGVPADKAGQGY
+218 
-230 LYAQGYLSDGTTFNI
+230 
-245 TGKRGSLYLEHI
+245 
-257 WGLDQNLNY
+257 
-266 YVNYEYPLVGEGW
+266 
-279 GGTADQ
+279 
-285 ILVYDGDVITLMH
+285 
-298 YTDWNFWTDSG
+298 
-309 AGFNYLT
+309 
-316 DEKGSQTSMTV
+316 
-327 DRSEKEDISF
+327 
-337 QVWRTQ
+337 
-343 AGENYTTEQVKMTG
+343 
-357 EYNLYYTPVE
+357 
-367 DMLDGDVES
+367 
-376 WDLLG
+376 
-381 TTTNGVLTVDTAD
+381 
-394 FIDNGEYFIAIPG
+394 
-407 QPGNN
+407 
-412 MTSICSSPGG
+412 
-422 IYLTVKG
+422 
-429 TGSYF
+429 
-434 KGQGTEASPYKLSTA
+434 
-449 KNLTRLKKLVKAGKI
+449 
-464 PENTYFVLTDD
+464 
-475 ITLPEGWTPIGE
+475 
-487 TIDGTNNIKSGANL
+487 
-501 RAFSGILDGQN
+501 
-512 HTITVPEG
+512 
-520 GLPLL
+520 
-525 GYVKGAEVR
+525 
-534 NLNIYG
+534 
-540 TKIAGYG
+540 
-547 LINNLEGVGLSG
+547 
-559 KAVLLDNI
+559 LDNI

-1088 ITTSISGLKASETLK
+1088 ITTKIFGLRSSETL
-1103 RGQKLTLKPVV
+1103 RVGQKLALKPVLGPV
-1114 NPITSQE
+1114 TSQD
-1121 GITYASSNRNV
+1121 GITYTFSNRDV
-1132 AVVNSKG
+1132 AVVNRNG
-1139 VITARAKGS
+1139 VITARKKGTAK
-1148 ARITVRSGRKYYTIR
+1148 ITVRSGRESFVIT

>member
-55 ENAEEIQQDEADTE
+55 ENAEEIQQDYADDESISDAE
-69 ISFEGPWD
+69 ISFEGPQD
-77 TEDTDEDDIT
+77 TEDTDDTDEDDIT
-87 IEDAQAQDDADTEE
+87 IEDAQVQDDTDTEE
-101 TDTDEV
+101 TDADEV
-107 EVFGDADDQNAVEAF
+107 DVFSAADDQNAVEAF
-122 SDGSAETREGT
+122 SDGDSESDEKT
-133 ATATVNFS
+133 ATVTVNFS
-141 FSQDAKFADSHYGQ
+141 FSQDDRFADDEFENGAISS
-155 IQTPVALTEL
+155 PVALKQL

-172 AKYHLE
+172 AKYGLE
-178 DFYYSSS
+178 KFYFKSEKYSSS
-185 AYGESGPSEGT
+185 DKGTTGMVGT
-196 AETAYDNI
+196 AETARNHV
-204 TLLHVLIYVTEVLY
+204 TLLHLIIYATEVLY
-218 LGVPADKAGQGY
+218 FGLGDDEAGQGF
-230 LYAQGYLSDGTTFNI
+230 LKDEGYLDDKETLNI
-245 TGKRGSLYLEHI
+245 TGSPGSLYMEHL

-266 YVNYEYPLVGEGW
+266 YLNYEYPLASAGW
-279 GGTADQ
+279 GSTADQ
-285 ILVYDGDVITLMH
+285 ILLHDGDVVTLAH
-298 YTDWNFWTDSG
+298 YSDWNFFSDSG

-316 DEKGSQTSMTV
+316 DENGSRTRVVADRGEKDSITFQT
-327 DRSEKEDISF
+327 
-337 QVWRTQ
+337 WRAQ
-343 AGENYTTEQVKMTG
+343 AGMNGGETAQNKMTG
-357 EYNLYYTPVE
+357 KYQLYYIPVD
-367 DMLDGDVES
+367 DMLDGDVTS
-376 WDLLG
+376 WTRLGETENGELKVDLD
-381 TTTNGVLTVDTAD
+381 N
-394 FIDNGEYFIAIPG
+394 IPNGEYFVGIPG
-407 QPGNN
+407 QQGVEH
-412 MTSICSSPGG
+412 TDIICSSPGG
-422 IYLTVKG
+422 IYLNV
-429 TGSYF
+429 TGSVF
-434 KGQGTEASPYKLSTA
+434 EGQGTKENPYQISTA
-449 KNLTRLKKLVKAGKI
+449 ADLTKLKKRVKAGKI

-487 TIDGTNNIKSGANL
+487 TIDGTNDIKRGQNL
-501 RAFSGILDGQN
+501 RAFSGFLDGQN

-593 SAKFLATVQNCTI
+593 SAGFLATVQNCTI
-606 EDGVVI
+606 EEGVVI
-612 GYNKD
+612 GYNRD
-617 QSIIGSIAGRFNG
+617 QSGIGSIVGRLQG
-630 TISNCTS
+630 SVINCVS
-637 NATVYG
+637 HATVYG
-643 INYVGGIMGMR
+643 VDYVGGIAAAN
-654 DNSMGDNYVTG
+654 DNSMGDKSVSDS
-665 CTFGGTVEAS
+665 TFDGVVEAS
-675 GQNAGGIVAGGY
+675 GKNAGGIVGGGY
-687 MDNTMSAPNAYRLN
+687 MGSGAPNGIRMC
-701 VNNCTSTGTITGA
+701 VDNCTSSGTIIGA

-724 IMVAQA
+724 VAVAQA

-742 GKVNATNGTN
+742 GKVSATNGTN
-752 VGGIIG
+752 IGGIIG
-758 YYRSLNTYDDI
+758 YYRSLNKFDDI
-769 AENTFNDDCGT
+769 TGNTFNDDCGT
-780 TKGIGGVA
+780 AKGIGGVE
-788 FVDTSCETHETESGA
+788 FVDTGCEIHENESGA
-803 TYFNTANGTTGLPK
+803 AYFNTANGTDGLPK
-817 VQWCTWKKNHNRTDD
+817 VQWCNWKKNHNRTDD

-845 HVQHMWDEGVVKTE
+845 HVQHMWDEGVV
-859 ATCTAT
+859 
-865 GEKLYTCTYCNETRT
+865 
-880 EEIPMKEHTYDEGKV
+880 
-895 TTEPTCK
+895 
-902 EAGVKTYTCTVC
+902 
-914 QETKTEEIPKTNDHK
+914 
-929 YDSGKVTK
+929 TK

-949 TCTVCGA
+949 TCTVCKE

-1044 RRIATVNNK
+1044 RRIAAVNNK

-1061 NGTARITVTLKSGKK
+1061 NGTAKITVTLKSGKK

-1088 ITTSISGLKASETLK
+1088 ITTSISGLRSREILK
-1103 RGQKLTLKPVV
+1103 RGQKLTLKPVI

-1139 VITARAKGS
+1139 VITARAKG
-1148 ARITVRSGRKYYTIR
+1148 ATRITVRSGRKYYTIR
-1163 VTVK
+1163 VNVK

>member
-55 ENAEEIQQDEADTE
+55 ENAKEIQQDDSDTE
-69 ISFEGPWD
+69 ISFEDPQN
-77 TEDTDEDDIT
+77 TEDTDEDEIT
-87 IEDAQAQDDADTEE
+87 IEDAQAQDDSDTEE
-101 TDTDEV
+101 ADADEV
-107 EVFGDADDQNAVEAF
+107 DVFSDADDQNAVEAF
-122 SDGSAETREGT
+122 SDGDSESDGET
-133 ATATVNFS
+133 AKVTVNFS
-141 FSQDAKFADSHYGQ
+141 FSQDDRFADDEFENGAISE
-155 IQTPVALTEL
+155 PVALKQL

-172 AKYHLE
+172 ARYGLE
-178 DFYYSSS
+178 KFYFKSEKYSSS
-185 AYGESGPSEGT
+185 DKGTTGMVGT
-196 AETAYDNI
+196 AETARNHV
-204 TLLHVLIYVTEVLY
+204 TLLHLIIYATEVLY
-218 LGVPADKAGQGY
+218 CGLGDDEAGQGY
-230 LYAQGYLSDGTTFNI
+230 LKDEGYLDNGATLNI
-245 TGKRGSLYLEHI
+245 TGTPGSLYMEHL

-266 YVNYEYPLVGEGW
+266 YLNYEFPLASTGW
-279 GGTADQ
+279 GSTADQ
-285 ILVYDGDVITLMH
+285 ILLHDGDVVTLAH
-298 YTDWNFWTDSG
+298 YSDWNFYSDSG

-316 DEKGSQTSMTV
+316 DENGSRTKVVV
-327 DRSEKEDISF
+327 DRGKKDSITF
-337 QVWRTQ
+337 QTWRAQ
-343 AGENYTTEQVKMTG
+343 AGMNGGETAQNKMTG
-357 EYNLYYTPVE
+357 NYQLYYIPVD
-367 DMLDGDVES
+367 DMWDGDVAS
-376 WDLLG
+376 WTRLGETENGELKVDLD
-381 TTTNGVLTVDTAD
+381 N
-394 FIDNGEYFIAIPG
+394 IPNGEYFVGIPG
-407 QPGNN
+407 QPGVEH
-412 MTSICSSPGG
+412 TDVICSSPGG
-422 IYLTVKG
+422 IYLNV
-429 TGSYF
+429 TGSAF
-434 KGQGTEASPYKLSTA
+434 EGQGTETSPYELSTA
-449 KNLTRLKKLVKAGKI
+449 KDLTRLKKLVKAAKI

-487 TIDGTNNIKSGANL
+487 TIDGTNDIKRGQNL

-859 ATCTAT
+859 
-865 GEKLYTCTYCNETRT
+865 
-880 EEIPMKEHTYDEGKV
+880 
-895 TTEPTCK
+895 PTCK

-1139 VITARAKGS
+1139 VITARAKG
-1148 ARITVRSGRKYYTIR
+1148 ATRITVRSGRKYYTIR

>member
-11 MRLLAWMMAA
+11 MRFLAWLMAA

-55 ENAEEIQQDEADTE
+55 ENAEEIQQDYADDESISDAE
-69 ISFEGPWD
+69 ISFEGPQD

-87 IEDAQAQDDADTEE
+87 IEDAQVQDDTDTEE
-101 TDTDEV
+101 TDADEV
-107 EVFGDADDQNAVEAF
+107 DVFSAADDQNAVEAF
-122 SDGSAETREGT
+122 SDGDSESDGET
-133 ATATVNFS
+133 ATVTVNFS
-141 FSQDAKFADSHYGQ
+141 FSQDDRFADDEFENGA
-155 IQTPVALTEL
+155 IDRPVALKQL

-172 AKYHLE
+172 ANYGLE
-178 DFYYSSS
+178 KFYFKSEKYSSS
-185 AYGESGPSEGT
+185 DKGTTGMVGT
-196 AETAYDNI
+196 AETARNHV
-204 TLLHVLIYVTEVLY
+204 TLLHLIIYATEVLY
-218 LGVPADKAGQGY
+218 FGLGDDEAGQGF
-230 LYAQGYLSDGTTFNI
+230 LKDEGYLDDKETLNI
-245 TGKRGSLYLEHI
+245 TGSPGSLYMEHL

-266 YVNYEYPLVGEGW
+266 YLNYEYPLASAGW
-279 GGTADQ
+279 GSTADQ
-285 ILVYDGDVITLMH
+285 ILLHDDDVVTLAH
-298 YTDWNFWTDSG
+298 YSDWNFFTDSG

-316 DEKGSQTSMTV
+316 DENGSRTRVVADRGEKDSITFQT
-327 DRSEKEDISF
+327 
-337 QVWRTQ
+337 WRAQ
-343 AGENYTTEQVKMTG
+343 AGMNGGETAQNKMTG
-357 EYNLYYTPVE
+357 QYQLYYIPVD
-367 DMLDGDVES
+367 DMWDGDVTS
-376 WDLLG
+376 WTRLG
-381 TTTNGVLTVDTAD
+381 ETE
-394 FIDNGEYFIAIPG
+394 NGELKVDLDNIPNGKYFVGIPG
-407 QPGNN
+407 QQGVEH
-412 MTSICSSPGG
+412 TDIICSSPGG
-422 IYLTVKG
+422 IYLNV
-429 TGSYF
+429 TGSVF
-434 KGQGTEASPYKLSTA
+434 EGQGTKENPYQISTA
-449 KNLTRLKKLVKAGKI
+449 ADLTKLKKRVKAGKI

-487 TIDGTNNIKSGANL
+487 TIDGTNDIKRGQNL
-501 RAFSGILDGQN
+501 RAFSGFLDGQN

-593 SAKFLATVQNCTI
+593 SAGFLATVQNCTI
-606 EDGVVI
+606 EEGVVI
-612 GYNKD
+612 GYNRD
-617 QSIIGSIAGRFNG
+617 QSGIGSIVGRLQG
-630 TISNCTS
+630 SVRNCVS
-637 NATVYG
+637 HATVYG
-643 INYVGGIMGMR
+643 VDYVGGIAATN
-654 DNSMGDNYVTG
+654 DNSMGDKSVSDS
-665 CTFGGTVEAS
+665 TFDGVVEAS
-675 GQNAGGIVAGGY
+675 GKNAGGIVGGGY
-687 MDNTMSAPNAYRLN
+687 MGSGAPNGIRMC
-701 VNNCTSTGTITGA
+701 VDNCTSSGTIIGA

-724 IMVAQA
+724 VAVAQA
-730 WNAYTFKNNTFT
+730 WNEYTFKNNTFT
-742 GKVNATNGTN
+742 GKVSATNGTN
-752 VGGIIG
+752 IGGIIG
-758 YYRSLNTYDDI
+758 YYRSLNKFDDI
-769 AENTFNDDCGT
+769 TGNTFNDDCGT
-780 TKGIGGVA
+780 AKGIGGVE
-788 FVDTSCETHETESGA
+788 FVDTDCETHENESGA
-803 TYFNTANGTTGLPK
+803 AYFNTANGTDGLPN
-817 VQWCTWKKNHNRTDD
+817 VQWCTWKQNHNRTDD

-845 HVQHMWDEGVVKTE
+845 HVQHMWDGGV
-859 ATCTAT
+859 
-865 GEKLYTCTYCNETRT
+865 
-880 EEIPMKEHTYDEGKV
+880 
-895 TTEPTCK
+895 
-902 EAGVKTYTCTVC
+902 
-914 QETKTEEIPKTNDHK
+914 
-929 YDSGKVTK
+929 VTK

-1061 NGTARITVTLKSGKK
+1061 NGTAKITVTLKSGKK
-1076 ASLNVKVQSTKV
+1076 ASLNVKVQSTRV
-1088 ITTSISGLKASETLK
+1088 VTTSISGLRSRETLK
-1103 RGQKLTLKPVV
+1103 RGQKLTLKPVI

-1139 VITARAKGS
+1139 VITARAKG
-1148 ARITVRSGRKYYTIR
+1148 ATRITVRSGRKYYTIR

>member
-55 ENAEEIQQDEADTE
+55 ENAEEIQQDEADPE
-69 ISFEGPWD
+69 ISFEGPRD

-87 IEDAQAQDDADTEE
+87 IEDAQVQDDTDTEE
-101 TDTDEV
+101 TDADEV
-107 EVFGDADDQNAVEAF
+107 EVFSDADDQNAVEAF
-122 SDGSAETREGT
+122 SDGDSESDGET
-133 ATATVNFS
+133 AKVTVNFS
-141 FSQDAKFADSHYGQ
+141 FSQDDRFADDEFEDGAISE
-155 IQTPVALTEL
+155 PVALKQL

-172 AKYHLE
+172 ARYGLE
-178 DFYYSSS
+178 KFYFKSEKYSSS
-185 AYGESGPSEGT
+185 DKGTTGMVGT
-196 AETAYDNI
+196 AETARNHV
-204 TLLHVLIYVTEVLY
+204 TLLHLIIYATEVLY
-218 LGVPADKAGQGY
+218 CGLGDDEAGQGY
-230 LYAQGYLSDGTTFNI
+230 LKDEGYLDDGATLNI
-245 TGKRGSLYLEHI
+245 TGTPGSLYMEHL

-266 YVNYEYPLVGEGW
+266 YLNYEFPLASTGW
-279 GGTADQ
+279 GSTADQ
-285 ILVYDGDVITLMH
+285 ILLHDGDVVTLAH
-298 YTDWNFWTDSG
+298 YSDWNFYSDSG

-316 DEKGSQTSMTV
+316 DENGSRTKVVV
-327 DRSEKEDISF
+327 DRGKKDSITF
-337 QVWRTQ
+337 QTWRAQ
-343 AGENYTTEQVKMTG
+343 AGMNGGETTQNKMTG
-357 EYNLYYTPVE
+357 NYQLYYIPVA
-367 DMLDGDVES
+367 DMWDGDVAS
-376 WDLLG
+376 WTRLGETENGELQVDL
-381 TTTNGVLTVDTAD
+381 DK
-394 FIDNGEYFIAIPG
+394 IPNGEYFVGIPG
-407 QPGNN
+407 QPGVEH
-412 MTSICSSPGG
+412 TDVICSSPGG
-422 IYLTVKG
+422 IYLNV
-429 TGSYF
+429 TGSAF
-434 KGQGTEASPYKLSTA
+434 EGQGTETSPYELSTA
-449 KNLTRLKKLVKAGKI
+449 KDLTRLKKLVKAAKI

-487 TIDGTNNIKSGANL
+487 TIDGTNDIKRGQNL

-593 SAKFLATVQNCTI
+593 SAGFLATVQNCTI
-606 EDGVVI
+606 EEGVVI
-612 GYNKD
+612 GYNRD
-617 QSIIGSIAGRFNG
+617 QSGIGSIVGRLQG
-630 TISNCTS
+630 SVRNCVS
-637 NATVYG
+637 HATVYG
-643 INYVGGIMGMR
+643 VDYVGGIAATN
-654 DNSMGDNYVTG
+654 DNSMGDKSVSDS
-665 CTFGGTVEAS
+665 TFDGVVEAS
-675 GQNAGGIVAGGY
+675 GKNAGGGY
-687 MDNTMSAPNAYRLN
+687 MGSGAPNGIRMC
-701 VNNCTSTGTITGA
+701 VDNCTSSGTIIGA

-724 IMVAQA
+724 VAVAQA
-730 WNAYTFKNNTFT
+730 WNEYTFKNNTFT
-742 GKVNATNGTN
+742 GKVSATNGTN

-758 YYRSLNTYDDI
+758 YYRSLNKFDDI
-769 AENTFNDDCGT
+769 TGNTFNDDCGT
-780 TKGIGGVA
+780 AKGIGGVE
-788 FVDTSCETHETESGA
+788 FVDTGCETHENESGA
-803 TYFNTANGTTGLPK
+803 AYFNTANGTDGLPK
-817 VQWCTWKKNHNRTDD
+817 VQWCAWKKNHNRTDD

-845 HVQHMWDEGVVKTE
+845 HVQHMWDEG
-859 ATCTAT
+859 
-865 GEKLYTCTYCNETRT
+865 
-880 EEIPMKEHTYDEGKV
+880 I
-895 TTEPTCK
+895 
-902 EAGVKTYTCTVC
+902 
-914 QETKTEEIPKTNDHK
+914 
-929 YDSGKVTK
+929 VTK

-949 TCTVCGA
+949 TCTVCKE

-1088 ITTSISGLKASETLK
+1088 VTTSISGMKASETLK
-1103 RGQKLTLKPVV
+1103 RGQKLTLKPVI

-1139 VITARAKGS
+1139 VITARAKG
-1148 ARITVRSGRKYYTIR
+1148 ATRITVRSGRKYYTIR